1 MAIKFQKAKR
11 EKIYVKCL
19 LAGPSGSGKSYTA
32 LRMATGMAQED
43 GSRVAV
49 IDTENGR
56 IRYYANEFDF
66 DDLQLQDFRPESY
79 IEAIEAAVDG
89 GYHVIVI
96 DGITPEWDWCN
107 ATHDA
112 MSGNSFTN
120 WGKITPRHEKF
131 MNKMLECPAHIIAT
145 VRGKDSYVLEENG
158 GKQQPKKVGMGYQAR
173 GNTEYS
179 FSATWMLRQ
188 DTHVAEI
195 QKDNTHLFEGRY
207 DVLTEKDGQKLYH
220 WANDGETAP
229 PRSVVTAA
237 DTAPEGDILNDLIE
251 QIDATA
257 KELPTIGVDRSVIAA
272 TVKDL
277 TGGIVNYKN
286 IKDAAVAKRVL
297 AALTKMKEDK

>member
-11 EKIYVKCL
+11 ERIYVKCL

-43 GSRVAV
+43 KSRVAV

-79 IEAIEAAVDG
+79 IEAIDAAVDG

-158 GKQQPKKVGMGYQAR
+158 GRQQPKKVGMGYQAR

-229 PRSVVTAA
+229 PRSVVVAPES
-237 DTAPEGDILNDLIE
+237 APEGDVLAETIE
-251 QIDATA
+251 KIDAIA
-257 KELPTIGVDRSVIAA
+257 KELPELGVDKAIIAA

-297 AALTKMKEDK
+297 AALSKMKEGK

>member
-32 LRMATGMAQED
+32 LRIATGMAQED
-43 GSRVAV
+43 GSRIAV

-79 IEAIEAAVDG
+79 IEAIDAAVDA

-107 ATHDA
+107 AAHDA

-131 MNKMLECPAHIIAT
+131 MNKMLECSAHIIAT
-145 VRGKDSYVLEENG
+145 VRGKDSYVIEDTNG
-158 GKQQPKKVGMGYQAR
+158 RQTPKKVGMGYQAR

-207 DVLTEKDGQKLYH
+207 DVLTEKDGKALYH

-229 PRSVVTAA
+229 PRSVVS
-237 DTAPEGDILNDLIE
+237 APESAPDGDVLAVTIE
-251 QIDATA
+251 KIDAIA
-257 KELPTIGVDRSVIAA
+257 KELPSLGVDKSAIAA
-272 TVKDL
+272 TVKEM

-286 IKDAAVAKRVL
+286 ISDAAVAQRVL
-297 AALTKMKEDK
+297 AALNKMKEDQ

>member
-1 MAIKFQKAKR
+1 MALQFQKAKR

-32 LRMATGMAQED
+32 LRIATGMASED
-43 GSRVAV
+43 KSRVAV

-66 DDLQLQDFRPESY
+66 DDLQLADFRPESY
-79 IEAIEAAVDG
+79 IEAIDAAVDS
-89 GYHVIVI
+89 GYRVIII

-107 ATHDA
+107 AAHDA

-145 VRGKDSYVLEENG
+145 VRGKDAYVLEDSN

-207 DVLTEKDGQKLYH
+207 DVLTERDGVKLYH

-229 PRSVVTAA
+229 PRTVVSAPES
-237 DTAPEGDILNDLIE
+237 APEGDVLAETIE
-251 QIDATA
+251 KIDAVA
-257 KELPTIGVDRSVIAA
+257 KELPAFGVDKTIIAA
-272 TVKDL
+272 TIKDL
-277 TGGIVNYKN
+277 TGGSANYKN
-286 IKDAAVAKRVL
+286 IQDAAVAKRVL
-297 AALTKMKEDK
+297 ASLTAMKGEK

>member
-1 MAIKFQKAKR
+1 MAIKFQKARR

-173 GNTEYS
+173 GIKDQRFDTVFPHNTFGGRHQVRNLLIDRILIEKQLA
-179 FSATWMLRQ
+179 FVRPIDRIECVSANLINFACTIRLIVFRNTKTSRM
-188 DTHVAEI
+188 AEI
-195 QKDNTHLFEGRY
+195 N
-207 DVLTEKDGQKLYH
+207 
-220 WANDGETAP
+220 
-229 PRSVVTAA
+229 PRFQT
-237 DTAPEGDILNDLIE
+237 LI
-251 QIDATA
+251 
-257 KELPTIGVDRSVIAA
+257 G
-272 TVKDL
+272 
-277 TGGIVNYKN
+277 
-286 IKDAAVAKRVL
+286 
-297 AALTKMKEDK
+297 